1 VRLRAR
7 RLGAIGAVSAF
18 VALWPATSA
27 TAHPLGNFTVNV
39 YGGVVVQPDA
49 IVVDYVVDMAEIPA
63 FRELREIDRNLDER
77 VDEEESLAYRDATC
91 EALADGLRVSV
102 DGAAVPL
109 DPTGEHALEFPAG
122 AGGLTTLRLG
132 CRLQGAIDTIG
143 GDVALTYADRNYPDA
158 LGWREVTAVG
168 DRTTLASSNVPQAS
182 VSDRL
187 TDYSASDLPLDVR
200 RAEAVVTPGGP
211 ALASIPG
218 PEVGAQASSAIGNR
232 DGGVLASLIGREEI
246 TPALVAAM
254 VAIAFGIGAV
264 HALGPGHGK
273 TLIAGYLVGAG
284 GGVRQAVGIGI
295 AVSVMHTASVLT
307 LGVLVLSAERLFAPE
322 RVYPV
327 LGLASGAI
335 AVVLGT
341 WLLVGRTRAIAR
353 GKDPGH
359 RHPHGHDSGHTHPH
373 GHDHPDPRI
382 ADAPLSRRGSFAL
395 AFSGGVLPSPSAL
408 LVLLASVS
416 LGRTALGLTLI
427 AAFSVGLAGAL
438 IGVGIVTL
446 KARDIAERRL
456 TSGIARFLPVASA
469 AGIAAMGLFLAVR
482 GATQL

>member
-1 VRLRAR
+1 
-7 RLGAIGAVSAF
+7 
-18 VALWPATSA
+18 
-27 TAHPLGNFTVNV
+27 
-39 YGGVVVQPDA
+39 
-49 IVVDYVVDMAEIPA
+49 
-63 FRELREIDRNLDER
+63 
-77 VDEEESLAYRDATC
+77 
-91 EALADGLRVSV
+91 
-102 DGAAVPL
+102 
-109 DPTGEHALEFPAG
+109 
-122 AGGLTTLRLG
+122 
-132 CRLQGAIDTIG
+132 
-143 GDVALTYADRNYPDA
+143 
-158 LGWREVTAVG
+158 
-168 DRTTLASSNVPQAS
+168 
-182 VSDRL
+182 
-187 TDYSASDLPLDVR
+187 
-200 RAEAVVTPGGP
+200 
-211 ALASIPG
+211 
-218 PEVGAQASSAIGNR
+218 
-232 DGGVLASLIGREEI
+232 LIGREEI